1 MHSIGIPGLIL
12 MSVVVI
18 LLILFVISL
27 AAFIHK
33 LLQNSSTGS
42 DGLKQIE
49 EKLDRLIELQERKE
63 DRDQNK

>member
-1 MHSIGIPGLIL
+1 LHSIGIPGLIL

-27 AAFIHK
+27 AAFIRK
-33 LLQNSSTGS
+33 LLQNSSTRS

>member
-27 AAFIHK
+27 AAFIRK
-33 LLQNSSTGS
+33 LLQNSSTRS

>member
-1 MHSIGIPGLIL
+1 MGIPGLIL

-27 AAFIHK
+27 AAFIRK
-33 LLQNSSTGS
+33 LLQNSSTRS

>member
-1 MHSIGIPGLIL
+1 LHSIGIPGLIL

-27 AAFIHK
+27 AAFIRK

>member
-1 MHSIGIPGLIL
+1 

-27 AAFIHK
+27 AAFIRK
-33 LLQNSSTGS
+33 LLQNSSTRS

>member
-1 MHSIGIPGLIL
+1 

-27 AAFIHK
+27 AAFIRK

>member
-27 AAFIHK
+27 TAFIRK
-33 LLQNSSTGS
+33 LLQNSSTRS

>member
-1 MHSIGIPGLIL
+1 LHSMGIPGLIL

-27 AAFIHK
+27 AAFIRK
-33 LLQNSSTGS
+33 LLQNSSTRS

>member
-1 MHSIGIPGLIL
+1 MHSMGIPGLIL

-27 AAFIHK
+27 AAFIRK
-33 LLQNSSTGS
+33 LLQNSSTRS